1 MADFLP
7 AFKLVRKHE
16 GNYVNHYLD
25 RGGETYAGIA
35 RKFWP
40 TWQGWAAID
49 KLKASG
55 ATLVANQLITEAEPF
70 VQLFYNQLW
79 NGHRFDLIQNQSIA
93 NLLFDWLVN
102 SGTLAIR
109 KTQEV
114 LNAKFGG
121 DGLLVDGNI
130 GPKTALVINAAK
142 ADKLYAALWNERK
155 GFYERIVER
164 KPNQVAFLRGWMN
177 RLNSYQ
183 YVAN

>member
-1 MADFLP
+1 MADFLT

-40 TWQGWAAID
+40 TWQGWAPID
-49 KLKASG
+49 ALKANG
-55 ATLVANQLITEAEPF
+55 ARLVANQIISDAEPH

-79 NGHRFDLIQNQSIA
+79 NSHRFDLIHNQSLA
-93 NLLFDWLVN
+93 NLLFDWMVN
-102 SGTLAIR
+102 SGTLAIK
-109 KTQEV
+109 KTQQI
-114 LNAKFGG
+114 LNDKFAG
-121 DGLLVDGNI
+121 DGLIADGNI

-142 ADKLYAALWNERK
+142 SEKLYAALWNERK
-155 GFYERIVER
+155 AFYERIVEN
-164 KPNQVAFLRGWMN
+164 KPQQAVFMRGWMN

-183 YVAN
+183 YAA